1 MDKTTYMTDS
11 DRPQGVPNLTPA
23 ERREFLQQLEK
34 FEPPQSMEEALT
46 RHRDALKD

>member
-1 MDKTTYMTDS
+1 MTDS

-23 ERREFLQQLEK
+23 KRREFLQQLDK
-34 FEPPQSMEEALT
+34 FEAPQSMEEALA